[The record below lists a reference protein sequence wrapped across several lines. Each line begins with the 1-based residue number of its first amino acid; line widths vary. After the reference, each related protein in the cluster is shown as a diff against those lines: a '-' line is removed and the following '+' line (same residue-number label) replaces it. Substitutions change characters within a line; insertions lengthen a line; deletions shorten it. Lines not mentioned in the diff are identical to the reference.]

1 MRAMRLNNGLSLCWL
16 ALALTL
22 TPTLSLQMLK
32 RNRAPECL
40 NVSAVTVVIQC
51 GLRVNGLM
59 KWVRLTA
66 LTTAKWTAF
75 KQFSGQ
81 PLGVDQCT
89 VALFERRKNGK

>member
-1 MRAMRLNNGLSLCWL
+1 MRAMRLNNGLSLFWL

-40 NVSAVTVVIQC
+40 NVSAVTVATQC
-51 GLRVNGLM
+51 GLLASGSLT
-59 KWVRLTA
+59 WVRLTA
-66 LTTAKWTAF
+66 LNMVRWTAF

-81 PLGVDQCT
+81 PLGVDQCA
-89 VALFERRKNGK
+89 VALF